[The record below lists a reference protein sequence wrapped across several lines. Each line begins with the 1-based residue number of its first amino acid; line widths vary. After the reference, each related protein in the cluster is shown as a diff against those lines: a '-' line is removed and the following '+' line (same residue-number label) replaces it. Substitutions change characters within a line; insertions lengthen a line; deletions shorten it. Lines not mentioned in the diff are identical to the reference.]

1 MLPTTIKF
9 YRFTDSVHQEHPDI
23 RNYDI
28 CTYVVKDVLI
38 HLLLAKGKIHICGLA
53 EVSDAAS
60 VPLYLRIFFYFL
72 KINII
77 YIHKKIKIA

>member
-23 RNYDI
+23 RSYDI

-60 VPLYLRIFFYFL
+60 VPLYLRIFFFFL
-72 KINII
+72 INII
-77 YIHKKIKIA
+77 YIHT